1 MRLTPPP
8 IRTHTGAA
16 ASAERKV
23 TWLELFFDLVFVA
36 AVAQVAEPLREH
48 YTLAELTRF
57 APLFLLIWW
66 AWTGRAL
73 FSTRFESNDMVQ
85 RALTMVEMF
94 AVAVMAA
101 NARDSLASRSS
112 AGFAAAYAGVRV
124 ILLVHYWRATALREA
139 LGLSAVYLAGHG
151 IAAALWLLSAIVPV
165 NLRLALWLVAFL
177 TDLGTPWLTVDRT
190 VHMPPHPSHLPER
203 FGLFTL
209 ILLGESVVAV
219 MKGIESQETWSPLAA
234 SAAVSGVATLFGIWW
249 WYFEGLKAAAERA
262 VRSRRDAVRLHVWSY
277 AHFPLYLG
285 IVIIGVGIQRVVT
298 HATHEPLPPGDVLMW
313 AAGVIL
319 LAGAGVVLRTTRPAA
334 AFALRA
340 SARQAHRGVACGFSR
355 KATSIARMRSS
366 GTSAGTSAFDV
377 SNARRPS
384 SID

>member
-1 MRLTPPP
+1 VRLSPPH
-8 IRTHTGAA
+8 IRLHTRAA
-16 ASAERKV
+16 AGGERKV
-23 TWLELFFDLVFVA
+23 SWLELFFDLVFVA

-48 YTLAELTRF
+48 YTLGELTRF

-66 AWTGRAL
+66 AWTGRAV
-73 FSTRFESNDMVQ
+73 FSTRFEPDDLVH

-112 AGFAAAYAGVRV
+112 AGFAAAYAGVRI

-139 LGLSAVYLAGHG
+139 RELSVLYLAGHG
-151 IAAALWLLSAIVPV
+151 MAAVLWLLSSVVPL

-177 TDLGTPWLTVDRT
+177 MDLGTPWLTVDRS
-190 VHMPPHPSHLPER
+190 VHLPPHPSHLPER

-234 SAAVSGVATLFGIWW
+234 AAAFSGVAALFGIWW

-262 VRSRRDAVRLHVWSY
+262 VRSRSRCGAPAHLELRALSVLSGHRHHRCWPPTRGDTRHARAVAVWRV
-277 AHFPLYLG
+277 AD
-285 IVIIGVGIQRVVT
+285 VGGRCDL
-298 HATHEPLPPGDVLMW
+298 ARRSGDGAAEPLPSRFGR
-313 AAGVIL
+313 AGSTLV
-319 LAGAGVVLRTTRPAA
+319 
-334 AFALRA
+334 
-340 SARQAHRGVACGFSR
+340 
-355 KATSIARMRSS
+355 
-366 GTSAGTSAFDV
+366 
-377 SNARRPS
+377 
-384 SID
+384 

>member
-1 MRLTPPP
+1 MRPSPPH
-8 IRTHTGAA
+8 IRPVAG
-16 ASAERKV
+16 AERRV

-48 YTLAELTRF
+48 YTLTELSRF
-57 APLFLLIWW
+57 GPLFLLIWW

-73 FSTRFESNDMVQ
+73 FSTRFESNDLVQ
-85 RALTMVEMF
+85 RTLTMVEMF

-101 NARDSLASRSS
+101 NARDSLASRST
-112 AGFAAAYAGVRV
+112 AGFAAAYAGVRI

-139 LGLSAVYLAGHG
+139 RGLSAVYLAGHG
-151 IAAALWLLSAIVPV
+151 LAAGLWLLSSIVPL

-177 TDLGTPWLTVDRT
+177 VDLGTPWLAIERT
-190 VHMPPHPSHLPER
+190 LHLPPHPSHLPER

-234 SAAVSGVATLFGIWW
+234 TAAFSGVATLFGIWW

-262 VRSRRDAVRLHVWSY
+262 VRSRRHSIRLHVWSY

-285 IVIIGVGIQRVVT
+285 IVIIGVGLRRLVT
-298 HATHEPLPPGDVLMW
+298 YATHEPLPSGDVLMW

-319 LAGAGVVLRTTRPAA
+319 LLGAGVGLRNREETCSNSSAANSPISTASTYHREVL
-334 AFALRA
+334 
-340 SARQAHRGVACGFSR
+340 SQRGGFR
-355 KATSIARMRSS
+355 H
-366 GTSAGTSAFDV
+366 
-377 SNARRPS
+377 
-384 SID
+384 